1 MTERELF
8 DAIGRLPEQYRTEA
22 FSPVQTPEQ
31 TKINEIDAMFDSAV
45 RTEAVRSA
53 AEPQRSTA
61 AKKPAAEI
69 RQTAQPKPH
78 RSSLIGLTAIAA
90 AVALTVGIF
99 AWTMRQE
106 TLDPSANPG
115 TSAGADFVQQ
125 SDISGE
131 PVTALPEE
139 TSGNGTSNGTTSS
152 AALNTEDERY
162 STAEPLPESLSDSEV
177 NILGGHGTLRIV
189 ENINYNL
196 VLEDQD
202 NWYYNAYSKVSK
214 TDTNQ
219 YGVHVEK
226 KLCDDPACK
235 HQREDNCL
243 RYRYECRLMSDR
255 QSLFLAADNQSED
268 PTQLDRINSSG
279 ETQPFFS
286 LNAYPALR
294 RALEQL
300 CAAQY
305 PDAES
310 VNLFSPKLDWRFMN
324 LYRLGDEDIYYMVIG
339 TTLSEAEQ
347 HYFNA
352 GFLLNTKDGSFAM
365 LHLTLNE
372 ARYDPDN
379 RILCLSDGMP
389 EQIVKGVPAQQ
400 IMLYDMAQIRFTK
413 ETHTEQAAAK
423 IIYMADRWCL
433 ENGRLI
439 FTRVNRAED
448 NVSGAA
454 VRYSLESYNL
464 NHNYGLKNNTF
475 EMLDENTHKQYLTA
489 ADGRLYYVMK
499 EIIGPDRICS
509 CDPDGQNE
517 VTVFESEEARK
528 IGYLYPMQDS
538 SFMRFVTSN
547 GGIMVLEN
555 GESYPIKLL
564 SEP

>member
-1 MTERELF
+1 MNERDLF

-22 FSPVQTPEQ
+22 FSSVQMPEQ
-31 TKINEIDAMFDSAV
+31 AEKNEIDAMFESSV
-45 RTEAVRSA
+45 RTEAVCSA
-53 AEPQRSTA
+53 AEPQRGTA
-61 AKKPAAEI
+61 EQKPAAAI
-69 RQTAQPKPH
+69 RQTEQPKPH
-78 RSSLIGLTAIAA
+78 RSGLIGLTAIAA
-90 AVALTVGIF
+90 AVALTVGFF
-99 AWTMRQE
+99 AWSMRQE
-106 TLDPSANPG
+106 TLDPAAKPG
-115 TSAGADFVQQ
+115 SSAGADFIQQ

-131 PVTALPEE
+131 PVTALPEN
-139 TSGNGTSNGTTSS
+139 TADSGFSTTTAADSPIVS
-152 AALNTEDERY
+152 AEDERY

-177 NILGGHGTLRIV
+177 NLLGGHGPLRIA
-189 ENINYNL
+189 ESINYNL

-202 NWYYNAYSKVSK
+202 FWYFNAYSKVSK
-214 TDTNQ
+214 SETNQ
-219 YGVHVEK
+219 YGVHEEK
-226 KLCDDPACK
+226 LLCDDPGCK

-243 RYRYECRLMSDR
+243 RYRCECRLMSDG

-286 LNAYPALR
+286 LKAYPALR

-324 LYRLGDEDIYYMVIG
+324 LFRLGDEDIYYMVIG

-379 RILCLSDGMP
+379 RILCLSDVMP
-389 EQIVKGVPAQQ
+389 EQAVKGVPAQE
-400 IMLYDMAQIRFTK
+400 IMLYDMNQIQFTK

-433 ENGRLI
+433 EDGRLI
-439 FTRVNRAED
+439 FIRVNGAESD
-448 NVSGAA
+448 APGAA
-454 VRYSLESYNL
+454 VRYSLEACNL
-464 NHNYGLKNNTF
+464 NQLKDI
-475 EMLDENTHKQYLTA
+475 EAEVLEENTKKLYLTA
-489 ADGRLYYVMK
+489 ADGRLYYIIK
-499 EIIGPDRICS
+499 ETIGPDRICS
-509 CDPDGQNE
+509 CDLNGQNE
-517 VTVFESEEARK
+517 VTVFESETVGK
-528 IGYLYPMQDS
+528 IGYLYPMQNS
-538 SFMRFVTSN
+538 AFQRFLISN
-547 GGIMVLEN
+547 GRIVILEN
-555 GESYPIKLL
+555 GEPYQIKQL